1 MDYPKEWAVDKQ
13 FRISKNLMSIT
24 EQEKDILYGM
34 MVRKNFIE
42 IAKGIIEDKH
52 HPFDEITY
60 HVSLKDDNN
69 IHREVIFDVRN
80 NRTGDFY
87 SVIRIVLGNEHIG
100 NIALGVKGAFTE
112 KHEVEIQSINKKDIP
127 LLQYLSGIISRIN
140 LAVGYYALS
149 CHTNRKSHKI
159 GSVSNKESKKP
170 TDNDKSKIIR
180 LRDIPTLK
188 FSTFIEGR
196 GSKPSHE
203 FSVRGHIRHYKNG
216 REVFI
221 KPYTKCKGRGD
232 RVPKSYSISE

>member
-1 MDYPKEWAVDKQ
+1 MEFPKEWTVDKQ
-13 FRISKNLMSIT
+13 FRISKNFMSIT

-34 MVRKNFIE
+34 MIRKDFME
-42 IAKGIIEDKH
+42 IAKSIIADKH

-60 HVSLKDDNN
+60 HIPLKDDNN

-87 SVIRIVLGNEHIG
+87 SVIRIVIGNEHIG
-100 NIALGVKGAFTE
+100 NIALGVEGVFTE
-112 KHEVEIQSINKKDIP
+112 QHEVDIQAINTKDIP
-127 LLQYLSGIISRIN
+127 LLKGLSGIISRIN
-140 LAVGYYALS
+140 LAVGYYTLS
-149 CHTNRKSHKI
+149 CHTNRKSYKI
-159 GSVSNKESKKP
+159 GSVSNKESKKS
-170 TDNDKSKIIR
+170 TDNDKPKVIR
-180 LRDIPTLK
+180 LRDIPTLQL
-188 FSTFIEGR
+188 STFVEGR

-203 FSVRGHIRHYKNG
+203 FDVRGHIRHYKNG